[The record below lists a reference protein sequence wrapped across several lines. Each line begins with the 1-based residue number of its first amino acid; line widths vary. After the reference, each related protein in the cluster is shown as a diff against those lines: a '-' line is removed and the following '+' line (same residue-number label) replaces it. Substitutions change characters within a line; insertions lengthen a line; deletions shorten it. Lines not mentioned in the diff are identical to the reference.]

1 MKTIELNKQLKVIDC
16 SIDIEPKQISVYY
29 DGQYIA
35 NISRDD
41 ENFAS
46 IYLHDYE
53 EPVITDERTRKKFLD
68 IMHEYITTPL
78 DERDNDNSKVIDM
91 KISYEKLG
99 LIVDLMENA
108 FYSDELHINDVLLK
122 PLYFSLL
129 DLWGKN
135 VGIGKGDTDESNN

>member
-1 MKTIELNKQLKVIDC
+1 MKTIELNKQLKVIGC
-16 SIDIEPKQISVYY
+16 SIVIQLNQISVYY

-53 EPVITDERTRKKFLD
+53 EPAITDERTRKKFLD
-68 IMHEYITTPL
+68 IVHEYTTTPL
-78 DERDNDNSKVIDM
+78 DERDNDDSEVIDM
-91 KISYEKLG
+91 KISYGKLG
-99 LIVDLMENA
+99 MILDCLESSIQHT
-108 FYSDELHINDVLLK
+108 ELTFDTELLK

-129 DLWGKN
+129 DLWGEN
-135 VGIGKGDTDESNN
+135 AGVEKGDTDESNN

>member
-1 MKTIELNKQLKVIDC
+1 MKTIEFNKKLEEIDC
-16 SIDIEPKQISVYY
+16 SIDMQLSQISVYY

-53 EPVITDERTRKKFLD
+53 EPTITDERTRKKFLD
-68 IMHEYITTPL
+68 IMHEYTTTPL
-78 DERDNDNSKVIDM
+78 DERDNDDSKVIDM
-91 KISYEKLG
+91 KISFEKLG
-99 LIVDLMENA
+99 LIVDLMEDA

-129 DLWGKN
+129 DLWGEN
-135 VGIGKGDTDESNN
+135 VEIEKRRYRWIK

>member
-1 MKTIELNKQLKVIDC
+1 MKTIEFNKKLEEIDC
-16 SIDIEPKQISVYY
+16 SIDMQLSQISVYY

-53 EPVITDERTRKKFLD
+53 EPTITDERTRKKFLD
-68 IMHEYITTPL
+68 IMHEYTTTPL
-78 DERDNDNSKVIDM
+78 DERDNDDSKVIDM
-91 KISYEKLG
+91 KISFEKLG
-99 LIVDLMENA
+99 LIVDLMEDA

-135 VGIGKGDTDESNN
+135 VGIEKGDTDESNN